1 MPWVGELIQI
11 KEDNKNK
18 AYKSMPGRVV
28 GEVMNEMRNECV
40 LHSFSF
46 RSCFTYHTNPCNH
59 LVKEAESCAV
69 LCCSFKLNGNGME

>member
-40 LHSFSF
+40 LPSQSITI
-46 RSCFTYHTNPCNH
+46 RSPSVHASLTTRTP
-59 LVKEAESCAV
+59 VITW
-69 LCCSFKLNGNGME
+69 